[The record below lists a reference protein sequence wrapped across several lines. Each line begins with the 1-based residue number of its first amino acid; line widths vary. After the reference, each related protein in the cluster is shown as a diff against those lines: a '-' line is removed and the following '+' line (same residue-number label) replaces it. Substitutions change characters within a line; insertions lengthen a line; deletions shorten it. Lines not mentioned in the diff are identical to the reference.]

1 MGDAA
6 QEYSLHICGL
16 RKLFPNALFIHI
28 LRDVTSVIRSILH
41 FHHVNGQDLVANTQ
55 EAYTYWLKTVSKCLL
70 AERVYGPQV
79 VFRPRHSDLVAKTRS
94 DHTIAFSFLVEPFAP
109 ECLEPLVQRVN
120 SSNVPA
126 DFEIDLRGTDLSLVE
141 QVMRLSQQLD
151 QSLQPTK
158 SCLAAIKEI
167 RGWI

>member
-1 MGDAA
+1 M
-6 QEYSLHICGL
+6 
-16 RKLFPNALFIHI
+16 F
-28 LRDVTSVIRSILH
+28 
-41 FHHVNGQDLVANTQ
+41 
-55 EAYTYWLKTVSKCLL
+55 
-70 AERVYGPQV
+70 
-79 VFRPRHSDLVAKTRS
+79 
-94 DHTIAFSFLVEPFAP
+94 
-109 ECLEPLVQRVN
+109 
-120 SSNVPA
+120 PA